1 MSRLYQPNVDVY
13 RYVVMRPSVVDLL
26 DRLEPR
32 FLGKPKRRLLL
43 WFAPDSRLES
53 EERYSLRLYLR
64 VALGPALAVDA
75 FIILAMLAPLVY
87 LWHRFPGFMREAIL
101 HHGEAHALLI
111 GFLVKQQIWFPW
123 SWSSFSASAFC
134 SICRVS
140 TSGTGGWHVWP
151 APRPVV
157 HLINTWTRVSGR
169 HHQRNRHPD
178 MGQHRR
184 RSTTKIEGDITTLSE
199 ANRHQME
206 QGS

>member
-43 WFAPDSRLES
+43 WFAPDSRLEP

-87 LWHRFPGFMREAIL
+87 LWHRFPGFMWEAIL

-111 GFLVKQQIWFPW
+111 GFLVKQQYYLVPLVLVFLLGFSLLLHLPRFYFWNRRMARLARTAPCRPPNQHMDSSIWPPPPKK
-123 SWSSFSASAFC
+123 
-134 SICRVS
+134 
-140 TSGTGGWHVWP
+140 P
-151 APRPVV
+151 AP
-157 HLINTWTRVSGR
+157 
-169 HHQRNRHPD
+169 
-178 MGQHRR
+178 
-184 RSTTKIEGDITTLSE
+184 
-199 ANRHQME
+199 
-206 QGS
+206 